1 MAVFVISYEPNI
13 IIDLADEIV
22 MIDHGVITDQGPKDE
37 LFPKI
42 LANTLSGCSFIRE
55 EA

>member
-1 MAVFVISYEPNI
+1 M
-13 IIDLADEIV
+13 DLADEIV
-22 MIDHGVITDQGPKDE
+22 MIEKGIVAEHGPKDE

-42 LANTLSGCSFIRE
+42 LANTQSGCSFIRE